1 MYILGEYYSD
11 LALNKIC
18 FWHFITMSQSTKRR
32 WNSGPSTPSS
42 TSKKKK
48 YNYKFQDEWKKSH
61 HWIQSSSLGND
72 LAFYTL
78 CSSNFSVA
86 SGGLYDIKRYS
97 ETSFHKKAVTATNK
111 TPQLHQFI
119 PTKSVDDQ
127 MTRAETLFSNFVAEH
142 NLLSFNYKVQFCA
155 FKGDAQNLPLR
166 RVGRGRS
173 PPSSSQRLTGMQK
186 KKNLK

>member
-1 MYILGEYYSD
+1 LG
-11 LALNKIC
+11 K
-18 FWHFITMSQSTKRR
+18 
-32 WNSGPSTPSS
+32 
-42 TSKKKK
+42 
-48 YNYKFQDEWKKSH
+48 
-61 HWIQSSSLGND
+61 D
-72 LAFYTL
+72 LAFCTL
-78 CSSNFSVA
+78 RSSNFSVA

-155 FKGDAQNLPLR
+155 LKGDTQNLPLR
-166 RVGRGRS
+166 RVGRGEIS
-173 PPSSSQRLTGMQK
+173 PQAVPRG
-186 KKNLK
+186 